1 MSQQVS
7 PSIFPMRTVIAW
19 LNELS
24 MLHKISKLSINMK
37 DQLSALLLTD
47 CSNFSICQSIKI
59 LNLQWPGGFVNEGF
73 FFRQFVNL
81 EHLILKLPS
90 DYLRRI
96 NFSLMNKLHTLE
108 ITTDL
113 NHTPIDQLNEHNNYS
128 ELSAGMSIGNEHES
142 QNYSK
147 GIDYSQLQLP

>member
-24 MLHKISKLSINMK
+24 MLHKISKLSITMK

-113 NHTPIDQLNEHNNYS
+113 NHTPID
-128 ELSAGMSIGNEHES
+128 
-142 QNYSK
+142 
-147 GIDYSQLQLP
+147 